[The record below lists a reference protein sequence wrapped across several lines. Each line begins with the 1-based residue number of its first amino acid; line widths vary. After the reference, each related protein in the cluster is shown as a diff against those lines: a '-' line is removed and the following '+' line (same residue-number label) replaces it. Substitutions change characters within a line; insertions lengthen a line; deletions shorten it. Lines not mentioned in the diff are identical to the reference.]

1 MSFLSAL
8 CGCFSR
14 ATLDEKPSR
23 GPTFPEPM
31 TQRPNANG
39 TQTGRFTLSA
49 SGEFIRPASYATGDQ
64 SHGPPPSDSDD
75 GGYSS
80 VVPLPQYTA
89 RPMSLHEK
97 TLESHMR
104 DPPISSEHLNSY
116 PQDEKNAYRYE
127 NASHYD
133 EEVTSDSSSA
143 ISFPSSYGNTS
154 TATRETPPPPYSPRH
169 SAMLCRSRSASISSA
184 MAVIINPPPAARLSG
199 SQTGPSYSEEDDRS
213 IRRHRRVSWESR

>member
-14 ATLDEKPSR
+14 DVTVEKASR
-23 GPTFPEPM
+23 DHPPPDSM
-31 TQRPNANG
+31 TQRPHPNRI
-39 TQTGRFTLSA
+39 QTGRFMLSG
-49 SGEFIRPASYATGDQ
+49 SGEFIRSAAPANGDHE
-64 SHGPPPSDSDD
+64 HGPPSSDSED

-97 TLESHMR
+97 TLEAHMR
-104 DPPISSEHLNSY
+104 DPSISSESQDSY
-116 PQDEKNAYRYE
+116 PQDEKNASR
-127 NASHYD
+127 YD

-169 SAMLCRSRSASISSA
+169 SAMLCRSRSTSISSA
-184 MAVIINPPPAARLSG
+184 MAIIINPPPAARLNG
-199 SQTGPSYSEEDDRS
+199 SQTGLTYSEEDDRS
-213 IRRHRRVSWESR
+213 IRRHRRLSWESR

>member
-1 MSFLSAL
+1 MSFFSGL
-8 CGCFSR
+8 CGCFAR
-14 ATLDEKPSR
+14 DEQNEKSPHTSSSQEIVYR
-23 GPTFPEPM
+23 
-31 TQRPNANG
+31 RPNHNG
-39 TQTGRFTLSA
+39 LQTGSFILSTDGQFTHA
-49 SGEFIRPASYATGDQ
+49 EGPAGANR
-64 SHGPPPSDSDD
+64 HGPSPADSTD

-104 DPPISSEHLNSY
+104 DPSVSSETLSY
-116 PQDEKNAYRYE
+116 PQDEKDRQL
-127 NASHYD
+127 YD

-143 ISFPSSYGNTS
+143 ISFPSSFGNTS

-169 SAMLCRSRSASISSA
+169 SVMLSRSRSMSISSA
-184 MAVIINPPPAARLSG
+184 MAVVINPPPSARLNASR
-199 SQTGPSYSEEDDRS
+199 TGPTYSEEDNRS

>member
-14 ATLDEKPSR
+14 EEKPCSN
-23 GPTFPEPM
+23 PETM
-31 TQRPNANG
+31 IQRPNNG
-39 TQTGRFTLSA
+39 IQTGHFTLN
-49 SGEFIRPASYATGDQ
+49 GDGQFIRPSPSLGRNG
-64 SHGPPPSDSDD
+64 HGPSDDSED

-97 TLESHMR
+97 TLEAHMR
-104 DPPISSEHLNSY
+104 DPSVSSESQEY
-116 PQDEKNAYRYE
+116 SQEEKNR
-127 NASHYD
+127 NLYD
-133 EEVTSDSSSA
+133 EEVTSDASSA
-143 ISFPSSYGNTS
+143 ISYPSSYGNTS

-169 SAMLCRSRSASISSA
+169 SVMLSRSRSISISSA
-184 MAVIINPPPAARLSG
+184 MAVIVNPPPMARVNG
-199 SQTGPSYSEEDDRS
+199 SRTGPAYSEDDDRS

>member
-1 MSFLSAL
+1 MSFLSGL
-8 CGCFSR
+8 CGCF
-14 ATLDEKPSR
+14 AQDEHNEKPSR
-23 GPTFPEPM
+23 SSTSPEMANRRPNHSGLQTGSFILSSNGQFIHTAGPTG
-31 TQRPNANG
+31 ANG
-39 TQTGRFTLSA
+39 
-49 SGEFIRPASYATGDQ
+49 
-64 SHGPPPSDSDD
+64 HGPPPADSED

-104 DPPISSEHLNSY
+104 DPSVSSESQDSY
-116 PQDEKNAYRYE
+116 PQDEKDR
-127 NASHYD
+127 HLYD
-133 EEVTSDSSSA
+133 EDVTSDSSSA

-169 SAMLCRSRSASISSA
+169 SVMMSRSRSMSISSA
-184 MAVIINPPPAARLSG
+184 MAVVINPPPSARVNG
-199 SQTGPSYSEEDDRS
+199 SRTGPTYSEEDNRS